1 MLDKLQSSNFLPYLN
16 QKFRVYLESDEALE
30 AELIDVSELG
40 SEATHEE
47 GRRRPFSV
55 VFRVVSDLV
64 LSQKIYTIEH
74 DELGTLDLF
83 LVPIGPDKEGIRYE
97 AVFN

>member
-1 MLDKLQSSNFLPYLN
+1 MLDKLQSSDFLPYLN
-16 QKFRVYLESDEALE
+16 QQFRVHLESDEALE

-40 SEATHEE
+40 SETTNEE
-47 GRRRPFSV
+47 GRRWPFSV

-74 DELGTLDLF
+74 DTMGKLALF
-83 LVPIGPDKEGIRYE
+83 LVPIGPDKKGMRYE